1 MTNRLLMLMLLVAV
15 GVLGSADRTMA
26 QIDHDQPGRSHASL
40 VACLRA
46 GADLALPA
54 EAAPRL
60 AAACFASAWD
70 ITAYGQAGGGPL
82 AGDAPGSDPA
92 IITLGDGKPDAA
104 GSEPGHVT
112 LASLAQVGAVY
123 GLAFSSGGNPSAT
136 ASANGVQAMTTPR
149 EPRLFSAAF
158 SRRLTRFGPGG
169 PGAIYA
175 TSLST
180 GAHGIFV
187 MIPAVVPGPATA
199 VTIAGTATVPGD
211 GSATAYANRL
221 PFSATMGGI
230 HRIRGDVELERL
242 ASRTGLGDLDIDAQE
257 RFLYVVNLAQR
268 RVYRIDSWAAQPQ
281 ASLTLLPD
289 LVTALRPCSTQ
300 GSATY
305 RPFGLHVTSGYV
317 YLGGVCSDEFDG
329 GGDRADVALRVD
341 RWNLAA
347 QRWEPL
353 IQAPLVNYVA
363 QRGIIPG
370 ERPYALAWQA
380 WRDAIPTDAY
390 LRPFPAPLVADLALD
405 DRGMLFIGMRDRIA
419 DMAGPPGMPVSAARG
434 YGDLMIATP
443 LATGGW
449 APPTTGSDP
458 TGDDGMPGG
467 ADGARHN
474 EALWGGLAWIPGRHD
489 GMPGGEIAVTGL
501 TPYRTNSAGVFWY
514 DAGRGSATAREEI
527 YHESR
532 RATFSKVSGLGDLEL
547 LCAWA
552 ALGDRVWRDLDGDG
566 LQDAGEPGI
575 DGVRVSLYHASDT
588 SFSTPLATV
597 TTGDADGDGVGGEYR
612 FYVEPFRTYRVRL
625 DPAQF
630 APGGV
635 LRDWFV
641 TSPDRGASD
650 LLDSDA
656 DQISRAMLIP
666 GVVRET
672 VDRSFDVGLA
682 PLSLASGYVGDRVWL
697 DADGDGL
704 QDTGEAGV
712 AQITAELSA
721 CQDSVP
727 SADCRQW
734 LAYAPQG
741 GAARGATGTT
751 GAYLFSRLPPNFYRV
766 MFMPPATYLATRR
779 GAGDPARDSDADSTT
794 GWRTAPVR
802 VDSPGGTLHHDLGL
816 LPATANV
823 QLTMQGAAM
832 TALTTTTTYV
842 LAYGV
847 SPGPVGA
854 AGVSIALTIPG
865 GMRFVTATPSP
876 NVSGSTLRWNLA
888 NVAAGTS
895 GQIQLVLQA
904 TQLGDQVVGA
914 RISTT
919 TPGDRPDDNAASVT
933 TRVVRP
939 NARIVL
945 TGPTTAA
952 AGARVTY
959 QATVTNLADS
969 EVPAAALAAADGV
982 IAELTLPTGL
992 DAPTPSPQATI
1003 SGRTVRWNLG
1013 TLTPGASRTLTLQVS
1028 VTSVAPVPGALW
1040 LSSRITTTSPAD
1052 DPDDNQDEFL
1062 TTVNAPA
1069 LRVTIS
1075 DAPDPVA
1082 ELGRLRYT
1090 VIVRNTGSAA
1100 AQSSTLSVR
1109 LPAAMRYRTAT
1120 PPPGTVAGQ
1129 LVSWPLGTV
1138 AAGGQLTVVVETQL
1152 ERGAS
1157 SPVSTTAQVATG
1169 TPGDDPR
1176 DNLASATSRIVPV
1189 PLPVIDERTTTLVVH
1204 SALDPQSGGS
1214 HATDAVYPVSGTRFA
1229 WPLGEVLDL
1238 SAMLAVDAVPLVG
1251 EAASLYTQQPSL
1263 VAWSLIGVERDGQR
1277 WNAGMTDSAGR
1288 SGCRERD
1295 RAAIELLPGCVFRYV
1310 AGGSLTAPQ
1319 PPVESAMARQ
1329 AHLLFMPAAAPA
1341 AHRDAVMLTATPATS
1356 VVVIIRTHVRID
1368 VLNRPDAVLVW
1379 QVDDIDEHRITIRLF
1394 DPRSVR

>member
-1 MTNRLLMLMLLVAV
+1 MISRWPLTMLLVAV
-15 GVLGSADRTMA
+15 GVLGGIGSTAA
-26 QIDHDQPGRSHASL
+26 QIDNDQPVRAHASIIS
-40 VACLRA
+40 CLRA
-46 GADLALPA
+46 GSDQALPA

-112 LASLAQVGAVY
+112 LATLAQVGAIY
-123 GLAFSSGGNPSAT
+123 GLAFSSGGNPAAGT
-136 ASANGVQAMTTPR
+136 GANGVQAATTPR

-175 TSLST
+175 TSLVT
-180 GAHGIFV
+180 GASGIFA

-199 VTIAGTATVPGD
+199 LTIAGTTTVPGD
-211 GSATAYANRL
+211 GSAAVYANRL

-242 ASRTGLGDLDIDAQE
+242 ASRTGLGDLDIDTQE

-289 LVTALRPCSTQ
+289 PVTALRPCSVQ

-305 RPFGLHVTSGYV
+305 RPFGLHVTSTHV
-317 YLGGVCSDEFDG
+317 YLGSVCSDELDG
-329 GGDRADVALRVD
+329 GGDRADVALRID
-341 RWNLAA
+341 RWHLAT
-347 QRWEPL
+347 QRWEHL
-353 IQAPLVNYVA
+353 LQVPLVHYVA

-380 WRDAIPTDAY
+380 WRDAIPADAY

-449 APPTTGSDP
+449 SAPTTGSDP

-474 EALWGGLAWIPGRHD
+474 EALWGGLAWIPGRHN
-489 GMPGGEIAVTGL
+489 GLPGGEIAVTGL
-501 TPYRTNSAGVFWY
+501 TPYRTNSAGIFWY
-514 DAGRGSATAREEI
+514 DAGRGVATAREEI

-552 ALGDRVWRDLDGDG
+552 AVGDRVWRDLDGDG

-575 DGVRVSLYHASDT
+575 DGVRVSLYHASDAT
-588 SFSTPLATV
+588 FTTPLATV

-612 FYVEPFRTYRVRL
+612 FYVEPFRAYRVRL

-630 APGGV
+630 AAGGM

-641 TSPDRGASD
+641 TPADRGTSD

-656 DQISRAMLIP
+656 DQLSRAVMVPAIARE
-666 GVVRET
+666 VVE
-672 VDRSFDVGLA
+672 RSFDIGLA
-682 PLSLASGYVGDRVWL
+682 PLSLASGFIGDRVWL
-697 DADGDGL
+697 DGDGDGL

-712 AQITAELSA
+712 AQIVVELAA
-721 CQDSVP
+721 CQDALP
-727 SADCRQW
+727 TTDCRQW

-741 GAARGATGTT
+741 GAARSATTATGS
-751 GAYLFSRLPPNFYRV
+751 YLFSRLPPNVYRV
-766 MFMPPATYLATRR
+766 TFAPPATYLATRR
-779 GAGDPARDSDADSTT
+779 GAGDPTRDSDADAAT
-794 GWRTAPVR
+794 GWRTTAAR
-802 VDSPGGTLHHDLGL
+802 IDSPGGTLHHDLGL

-823 QLTMQGAAM
+823 QLTLQGPTTAALNS
-832 TALTTTTTYV
+832 TASYA

-847 SPGPVGA
+847 SPGPVSA
-854 AGVSIALTIPG
+854 TGVGIALTIPSG
-865 GMRFVTATPSP
+865 TRFVSAAPAPSI
-876 NVSGSTLRWNLA
+876 SGSTLRWTFAAL
-888 NVAAGTS
+888 AAGTS

-904 TQLGDQVVGA
+904 TQLGDQAVTA

-919 TPGDRPDDNAASVT
+919 TPGDRADDNIASVV
-933 TRVVRP
+933 TRVMRP
-939 NARIVL
+939 NLRIVL
-945 TGPTTAA
+945 SGPTTAA
-952 AGARVTY
+952 AGARVAY
-959 QATVTNLADS
+959 QATVTNLADADVS
-969 EVPAAALAAADGV
+969 ATVLAPADGV
-982 IAELTLPTGL
+982 IAEIVLPTGL
-992 DAPTPSPQATI
+992 DAPTPQPQATI
-1003 SGRTVRWNLG
+1003 SGRTVRWSLG
-1013 TLTPGASRTLTLQVS
+1013 TLAPGASRALVLQVS
-1028 VTSVAPVPGALW
+1028 VTSIAPVPGALW
-1040 LSSRITTTSPAD
+1040 LASRATTSSPAD
-1052 DPDDNQDEFL
+1052 DPDDNQDDFL

-1069 LRVTIS
+1069 LRVSIS

-1090 VIVRNTGSAA
+1090 VVVRNTGSAA
-1100 AQSSTLSVR
+1100 AQATTLGVR
-1109 LPAAMRYRTAT
+1109 LPTAVRYGTAT
-1120 PPPGTVAGQ
+1120 PPPGTVVGQ
-1129 LVSWPLGTV
+1129 LVSWPLGSV
-1138 AAGGQLTVVVETQL
+1138 QAGAQLTIVVEAYL
-1152 ERGAS
+1152 ERGAA
-1157 SPVSTTAQVATG
+1157 SPLSATAQVATT
-1169 TPGDDPR
+1169 TPGDDAR
-1176 DNLASATSRIVPV
+1176 DNLATTTSRIVPL
-1189 PLPVIDERTTTLVVH
+1189 PLPVIDERTMTPLLH
-1204 SALDPQSGGS
+1204 SALDPQSGGG
-1214 HATDAVYPVSGTRFA
+1214 HATDAVHPAIGPRFA
-1229 WPLGEVLDL
+1229 WPIGEVLDL
-1238 SAMLAVDAVPLVG
+1238 STMLAVDVVPLIG
-1251 EAASLYTQQPSL
+1251 EAAALYVQQPSL
-1263 VAWSLIGVERDGQR
+1263 VAWSLIAIERDGHR
-1277 WNAGMTDSAGR
+1277 WNAGTTDSAGR

-1295 RAAIELLPGCVFRYV
+1295 RAAIELLPGCVFRYG
-1310 AGGSLTAPQ
+1310 AGGTLTSPQ
-1319 PPVESAMARQ
+1319 LPAEAVMARQ
-1329 AHLLFMPAAAPA
+1329 AHLLFMPNPAPA
-1341 AHRDAVMLTATPATS
+1341 AHRDAIMLTATPATS
-1356 VVVIIRTHVRID
+1356 VVVILQTHVRID
-1368 VLNRPDAVLVW
+1368 VLNRPNGILVW
-1379 QVDDIDEHRITIRLF
+1379 RLDDIDEHRIAIRLF
-1394 DPRSVR
+1394 DPRSLR